1 MNDSTDISDQKLDS
15 ILEDV
20 KKLTPEEMARPMS
33 TRLKLGLSIDED
45 DDAEADV
52 DLSAPLELQELD
64 QEGPLE
70 EVD

>member
-20 KKLTPEEMARPMS
+20 EKLTPAETARPMS
-33 TRLKLGLSIDED
+33 KRLKLGLSIDED
-45 DDAEADV
+45 DAEA

-64 QEGPLE
+64 QEGPPE

>member
-33 TRLKLGLSIDED
+33 KRLKLGLSIDE